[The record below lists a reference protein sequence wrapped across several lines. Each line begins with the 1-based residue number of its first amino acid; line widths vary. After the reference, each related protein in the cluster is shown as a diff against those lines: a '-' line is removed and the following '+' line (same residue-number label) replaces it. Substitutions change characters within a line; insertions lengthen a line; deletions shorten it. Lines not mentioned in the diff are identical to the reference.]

1 MNFVTCSS
9 FIFFFFSGKCQV
21 LTIPLCQKL
30 PYNMTMFPNL
40 VHHKTQGEAALEVHQ
55 FYPLVLTNCSSYLTL
70 FLCSLYAPIC
80 TILNRPLPPC
90 RGLCNR
96 VKNGCLPL
104 LQKFG
109 FSWPESMACKKFP
122 ERNGLGI
129 CVDLATIAAVT
140 TQPPRPTDGK
150 ISVNDIWNKSYM
162 NCGNEMKVKKWSS
175 QLTQFMQVRKEAWN
189 KFTTSTGFEPVTSR
203 LAVRCS
209 TNWAMKLLVPGT

>member
-1 MNFVTCSS
+1 
-9 FIFFFFSGKCQV
+9 
-21 LTIPLCQKL
+21 
-30 PYNMTMFPNL
+30 MFPNL

-150 ISVNDIWNKSYM
+150 ISVNDIWNKWYM
-162 NCGNEMKVKKWSS
+162 NCGKEMKVQKWSS
-175 QLTQFMQVRKEAWN
+175 QWTQFMQVRKEAW
-189 KFTTSTGFEPVTSR
+189 KKIKDFTGLWTRDLAITFAMLYQLSYEATGTRYIRYVNVKLESR
-203 LAVRCS
+203 LTAALFPPHIS
-209 TNWAMKLLVPGT
+209 

>member
-1 MNFVTCSS
+1 
-9 FIFFFFSGKCQV
+9 
-21 LTIPLCQKL
+21 
-30 PYNMTMFPNL
+30 MFPNF

-96 VKNGCLPL
+96 VKTGCLPL

-129 CVDLATIAAVT
+129 CVDLATIPAVT

-150 ISVNDIWNKSYM
+150 ISVNDIWNKWYM
-162 NCGNEMKVKKWSS
+162 NCGKEMKVQKWSS
-175 QLTQFMQVRKEAWN
+175 QWTQFMQVRKEAWK
-189 KFTTSTGFEPVTSR
+189 KFRTSTGFEPVTSR
-203 LAVRCS
+203 LPVRCS
-209 TNWAMKLLVPGT
+209 TNWAMKPLAPGT

>member
-1 MNFVTCSS
+1 
-9 FIFFFFSGKCQV
+9 
-21 LTIPLCQKL
+21 
-30 PYNMTMFPNL
+30 MFPNL

-162 NCGNEMKVKKWSS
+162 NCGNEMKVKKWMASFRNYINCVHCDDHFFISFPQFIFALNSS
-175 QLTQFMQVRKEAWN
+175 GRWSRKIRRFCRGRHLRPGQMIWEEK
-189 KFTTSTGFEPVTSR
+189 KFWHTSGVVKSFYLKETE
-203 LAVRCS
+203 
-209 TNWAMKLLVPGT
+209 

>member
-1 MNFVTCSS
+1 
-9 FIFFFFSGKCQV
+9 
-21 LTIPLCQKL
+21 
-30 PYNMTMFPNL
+30 MFPNL

-150 ISVNDIWNKSYM
+150 ISVNDIWNKWYM
-162 NCGNEMKVKKWSS
+162 NCGKEMKVQKWSS
-175 QLTQFMQVRKEAWN
+175 QWTQFMQVRKEAWIKIRALN
-189 KFTTSTGFEPVTSR
+189 PWPRDYRCDALPTELWSHWYQVHKIRERETRVTFDGSPFSASYFLGAFYPIYR
-203 LAVRCS
+203 LS
-209 TNWAMKLLVPGT
+209 GTDW

>member
-1 MNFVTCSS
+1 
-9 FIFFFFSGKCQV
+9 
-21 LTIPLCQKL
+21 
-30 PYNMTMFPNL
+30 MFPNL

-150 ISVNDIWNKSYM
+150 ISVNNIWNKWYM
-162 NCGNEMKVKKWSS
+162 NCGNEMNHGNIWNHNWVLHVSYKHTFNLRSGILFFQPNAEVCGRPKRKKDH
-175 QLTQFMQVRKEAWN
+175 LIA
-189 KFTTSTGFEPVTSR
+189 G
-203 LAVRCS
+203 
-209 TNWAMKLLVPGT
+209 